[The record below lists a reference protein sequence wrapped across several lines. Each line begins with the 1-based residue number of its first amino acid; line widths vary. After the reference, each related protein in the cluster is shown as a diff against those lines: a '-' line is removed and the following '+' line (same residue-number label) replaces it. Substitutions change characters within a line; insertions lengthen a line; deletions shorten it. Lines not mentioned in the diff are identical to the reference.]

1 MRRRG
6 NLEVPETPALRQG
19 DGRKNLLEKEK
30 NPEEVNPRE
39 EEKEKKKE
47 KK

>member
-30 NPEEVNPRE
+30 NPNSGVNPRE
-39 EEKEKKKE
+39 EEKEKKK
-47 KK
+47 K